1 MKISR
6 GSQLNHLLS
15 QYTSNHINTC
25 SKKRVAAPL
34 HSYSRCNLSPK
45 EGENVLTLV
54 SFTINSGFGIQL
66 RHLASEKLNLLLCLY
81 NMTC

>member
-15 QYTSNHINTC
+15 QYTSKR

-34 HSYSRCNLSPK
+34 QSYSRCNLIPK